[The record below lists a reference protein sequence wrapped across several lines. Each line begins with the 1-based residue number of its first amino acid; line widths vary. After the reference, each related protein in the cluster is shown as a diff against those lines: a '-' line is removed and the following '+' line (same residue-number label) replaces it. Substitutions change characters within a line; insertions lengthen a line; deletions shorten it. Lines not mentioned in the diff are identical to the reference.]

1 MVAAILLN
9 DAAGELAVF
18 ASRAAFGR
26 QYLVSFLER
35 LLICL
40 ALGVGGCLPT
50 FAADRGLVL
59 PDDFVW

>member
-26 QYLVSFLER
+26 QYLVSFLQR
-35 LLICL
+35 LSIRL
-40 ALGVGGCLPT
+40 AFGVGAGLPT
-50 FAADRGLVL
+50 FAANGGLVL